1 MAGLAVAPPIF
12 GTGPVTKG
20 GVPHYTGPVPPRIPT
35 VPGSSGFSGGMAAL
49 GLGAGAFSPWIGARL
64 LNQSGIFKG
73 LGGGGSGIAGQLFGA
88 GGYGGFGVAY
98 IGLQLASRALKDA
111 FNELKDAV
119 KRTATLYQEAASINR
134 PATAIFQA
142 QSAMRSIG
150 LGDDAAKRYAKSGPA
165 GLTSE
170 EMMRIT
176 NMSGEFK
183 KNFASAA
190 MDAQIIANAG
200 ERSQA
205 LYSSVNNLTREFKTL
220 WIAGINPVFKEIMD
234 DLTRQLKLINIV
246 LYEWRKLFGEK
257 DKDQFSGLGGGQG
270 MFKWT
275 QFRQTSMERMGFTI
289 GGNGVNALLQR
300 SNYYLA
306 IIANA
311 ARAGIGGTNF
321 GGTPATNLP

>member
-1 MAGLAVAPPIF
+1 MGSPW
-12 GTGPVTKG
+12 
-20 GVPHYTGPVPPRIPT
+20 HYTGQIPPKISGGGGGG
-35 VPGSSGFSGGMAAL
+35 GSFGMAAL

-98 IGLQLASRALKDA
+98 IGLSVASRALKEA

-119 KRTATLYQEAASINR
+119 KRTAQLYQESMSINR
-134 PATAIFQA
+134 PMGRMFQI
-142 QSAMRSIG
+142 QSAMHAVG

-165 GLTSE
+165 GLNAE

-176 NMSGEFK
+176 NMSDSFK
-183 KNFASAA
+183 RNFDAA
-190 MDAQIIANAG
+190 ALDAQIVANEAKN
-200 ERSQA
+200 SQA
-205 LYSSVNNLTREFKTL
+205 AFESINALGREFKTL
-220 WIAGINPVFKEIMD
+220 FVGGAQMF
-234 DLTRQLKLINIV
+234 KLIIDDIARQVKYINMIAYLMNKV
-246 LYEWRKLFGEK
+246 FGEEDVK
-257 DKDQFSGLGGGQG
+257 DKYSGLAGGGG

-306 IIANA
+306 IIASA
-311 ARAGIGGTNF
+311 ARGGIGGTNF